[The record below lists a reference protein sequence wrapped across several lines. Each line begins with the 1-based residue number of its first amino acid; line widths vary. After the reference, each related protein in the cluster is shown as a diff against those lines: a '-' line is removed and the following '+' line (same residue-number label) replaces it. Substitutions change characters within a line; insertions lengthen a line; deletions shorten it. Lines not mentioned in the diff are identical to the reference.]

1 MEEKNIK
8 NNSSE
13 EWFNKLEK
21 KKKNSVATFIF
32 ELIKVVLISVAIVVP
47 VRYFLIQP
55 FLVKGA
61 SMEPNFHDKEYLI
74 INEIGY
80 RIDPPQRGDVVVI
93 RYPKD
98 PKQYFLKRVIGLPNE
113 TIKINDGEVFIYN
126 SENPQGFR
134 LEESYL
140 EEGVD
145 TYGAI
150 DVSLKG
156 NEYFV
161 LGDNRQ
167 FSLDSRIFGTVDKN
181 LIVGRAWIRGWPFSK
196 FGMIEH
202 ATY

>member
-1 MEEKNIK
+1 
-8 NNSSE
+8 
-13 EWFNKLEK
+13 
-21 KKKNSVATFIF
+21 
-32 ELIKVVLISVAIVVP
+32 
-47 VRYFLIQP
+47 
-55 FLVKGA
+55 
-61 SMEPNFHDKEYLI
+61 MEPNFHDKEYLI